1 MRNKLVETCVPAPVD
16 FQSATN
22 HCSKLVIVRNYG
34 FVCPIVHV
42 ANETRAPN
50 TVCAADR
57 ILRPV

>member
-1 MRNKLVETCVPAPVD
+1 MRNKLVETRVAAPVD

-34 FVCPIVHV
+34 FVCPVV
-42 ANETRAPN
+42 RVTNETRVPN
-50 TVCAADR
+50 TIYAADR